1 MNFEENKLSVINAE
15 GTENRFSASNTDV
28 EVENSE
34 INEITMYGG
43 SLTTDGVHDKTLWFE
58 TDTIV
63 ETDGDTTINQKDSSL
78 DIETM
83 EEYKPDPDKM
93 EKMIEGWKRRHNTG
107 N

>member
-15 GTENRFSASNTDV
+15 GTENRFTAMNMDV

-34 INEITMYGG
+34 INRIRMYNG

-58 TDTIV
+58 TDTTV